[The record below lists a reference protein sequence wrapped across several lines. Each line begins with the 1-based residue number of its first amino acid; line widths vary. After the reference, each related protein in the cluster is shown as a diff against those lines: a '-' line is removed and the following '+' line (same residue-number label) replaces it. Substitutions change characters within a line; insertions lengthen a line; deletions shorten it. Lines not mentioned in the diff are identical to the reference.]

1 MSKIPHQELDFNV
14 TVGKRLMLIR
24 LSANLSQGDLGERIK
39 VSAQQVHKY
48 ETGEN
53 RLSAESI
60 KQVADVFAVPV
71 NYFYGDDA
79 AFNVSELDKNI
90 MTITSEIVNFPEDAR
105 GDLLTLVKTV
115 KNLLKNKKARL
126 LQQAF

>member
-1 MSKIPHQELDFNV
+1 MTVPHEPELDFNV
-14 TVGKRLMLIR
+14 AVGKRLMLIR
-24 LSANLSQGDLGERIK
+24 LSANLSQGELGERID
-39 VSAQQVHKY
+39 VSAQQIHKY

-79 AFNVSELDKNI
+79 AYNTSALDKNI
-90 MTITSEIVNFPEDAR
+90 MTITSEIVNFPEDVR
-105 GDLLTLVKTV
+105 GDLLSLVKSV
-115 KNLLKNKKARL
+115 KKLVHPK
-126 LQQAF
+126 

>member
-1 MSKIPHQELDFNV
+1 MSDKNKHQIDFNV
-14 TVGKRLMLIR
+14 AVGKRLMLIR
-24 LSANLSQGDLGERIK
+24 LSANLSQGELGERID
-39 VSAQQVHKY
+39 VSAQQIHKY

-71 NYFYGDDA
+71 NYFYGHDA
-79 AFNVSELDKNI
+79 AFNVNELDKNI
-90 MTITSEIVNFPEDAR
+90 ITITSEIVNFPEDAR

-115 KNLLKNKKARL
+115 KKLIKK
-126 LQQAF
+126 